1 MAHYDAKYSC
11 GHEERIELFGKTEKR
26 ESHLAWL
33 ATQKCPECHGKE
45 RDERL
50 AAENAKNADWREQHR
65 VAEIMPDL
73 DGTPKQVKWAND
85 LRDGV
90 INRTSHDL
98 RDRFQPRML
107 SIIAE
112 HTSAAWWIEKRGEA
126 FDALAHVMFD
136 RLVAEKKAGMSNE
149 PD

>member
-33 ATQKCPECHGKE
+33 APQKCPECHSKE

-98 RDRFQPRML
+98 RERFQPRML

-112 HTSAAWWIEKRGEA
+112 RTSAAWWIENRGEA

-149 PD
+149 LD

>member
-11 GHEERIELFGKTEKR
+11 GHEARIELFGKTEKR

-33 ATQKCPECHGKE
+33 ATQRCPECRSKE

-50 AAENAKNADWREQHR
+50 ATENADWREQHH

-73 DGTPKQVKWAND
+73 DGTPKQIKWAND

-98 RDRFQPRML
+98 RERFQPRML

-112 HTSAAWWIEKRGEA
+112 RTSAAWWIENRGEA

-149 PD
+149 LD

>member
-11 GHEERIELFGKTEKR
+11 GHEERIELFGKTSKR
-26 ESHLAWL
+26 ESYLEWL
-33 ATQKCPECHGKE
+33 TTQKCPKCRRKE

-50 AAENAKNADWREQHR
+50 AAENAKNAGWREQHH
-65 VAEIMPDL
+65 VEEIMPDL

-98 RDRFQPRML
+98 RERFQPRML

-112 HTSAAWWIEKRGEA
+112 RTSAAWWIENRGEA

-149 PD
+149 LD

>member
-1 MAHYDAKYSC
+1 MAHYDAKYGC
-11 GHEERIELFGKTEKR
+11 GHEERIELFGKTSKR
-26 ESHLAWL
+26 ESYLEWL
-33 ATQKCPECHGKE
+33 TTQKCPECRRKE

-50 AAENAKNADWREQHR
+50 AAENAKNAGWREQHH
-65 VAEIMPDL
+65 VEEIMPNL

-98 RDRFQPRML
+98 RERFQPRML

-112 HTSAAWWIEKRGEA
+112 TY
-126 FDALAHVMFD
+126 
-136 RLVAEKKAGMSNE
+136 
-149 PD
+149 

>member
-1 MAHYDAKYSC
+1 
-11 GHEERIELFGKTEKR
+11 
-26 ESHLAWL
+26 
-33 ATQKCPECHGKE
+33 
-45 RDERL
+45 
-50 AAENAKNADWREQHR
+50 
-65 VAEIMPDL
+65 MPDL

-149 PD
+149 LD

>member
-11 GHEERIELFGKTEKR
+11 GHEARIELFGKTEKR

-33 ATQKCPECHGKE
+33 ATQKCPECRSKE

-50 AAENAKNADWREQHR
+50 ATENAKNADWREQHH

-73 DGTPKQVKWAND
+73 DGTPKQIKWAND
-85 LRDGV
+85 LRE
-90 INRTSHDL
+90 
-98 RDRFQPRML
+98 RFQPRML

-112 HTSAAWWIEKRGEA
+112 RTSAAWWIENRGEA

-149 PD
+149 LD